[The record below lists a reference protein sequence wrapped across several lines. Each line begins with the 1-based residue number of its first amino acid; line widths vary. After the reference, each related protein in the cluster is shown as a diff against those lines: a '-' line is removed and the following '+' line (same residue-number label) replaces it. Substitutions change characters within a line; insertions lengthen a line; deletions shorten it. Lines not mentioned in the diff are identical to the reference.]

1 MPSLTLYE
9 LNARIKKTVKSGF
22 PEPIWITAEIA
33 EMQMNRSGHCYLQLA
48 DKREGSDEVLATA
61 RATIWAFTFRTLRP
75 YFETTTGRAFA
86 KGIKVLLSVEV
97 VFHELYG
104 FSLNVKDID
113 PTYTI
118 GDLER
123 RKQEILK
130 RLEQEGVI
138 DMNRRLEF
146 PLLPKNIAVISSP
159 TAAGWGDFRNH
170 LQSNAAG
177 FHFHVKLFPAIMQGE
192 KTAESVIA
200 ALERIY
206 AYSDLFDVVV
216 LIRGGGSQIDLGSFD
231 NYELA
236 FNLAQFPLPVI
247 SGIGHERDETIADRV
262 AYLRVKTPTA
272 AATFLIECFQRQ
284 EAALHAFQEEF
295 VAGVQ
300 EMLHDQAIRQMRA
313 ITDFKRLVSVC
324 LTRQDHALQL
334 ASEHVKHASSAYVKN
349 RMEIFFRLKV
359 RIESRILLEAERQ
372 YNHLDS
378 VCRLMGQGCR
388 KWFADN
394 KQKLE
399 VAATAAKYVD
409 PRNVLERG
417 YTITRFQGK
426 AVKKGM
432 LLFPGDRLETEWAE
446 GKIESIVVNG
456 STNQNG

>member
-1 MPSLTLYE
+1 MFMSSLTLYE

-206 AYSDLFDVVV
+206 ACGDLFDVVV

-247 SGIGHERDETIADRV
+247 SGIGHETDFTIADFV
-262 AYLRVKTPTA
+262 SDLRAPTPTGSSA
-272 AATFLIECFQRQ
+272 CTSRMARAT
-284 EAALHAFQEEF
+284 
-295 VAGVQ
+295 
-300 EMLHDQAIRQMRA
+300 
-313 ITDFKRLVSVC
+313 S
-324 LTRQDHALQL
+324 
-334 ASEHVKHASSAYVKN
+334 ASEKFASGLPPLACHQS
-349 RMEIFFRLKV
+349 
-359 RIESRILLEAERQ
+359 
-372 YNHLDS
+372 
-378 VCRLMGQGCR
+378 
-388 KWFADN
+388 DN
-394 KQKLE
+394 TSWG
-399 VAATAAKYVD
+399 VA
-409 PRNVLERG
+409 RR
-417 YTITRFQGK
+417 
-426 AVKKGM
+426 
-432 LLFPGDRLETEWAE
+432 
-446 GKIESIVVNG
+446 
-456 STNQNG
+456 

>member
-146 PLLPKNIAVISSP
+146 PL
-159 TAAGWGDFRNH
+159 
-170 LQSNAAG
+170 
-177 FHFHVKLFPAIMQGE
+177 PA
-192 KTAESVIA
+192 KS
-200 ALERIY
+200 L
-206 AYSDLFDVVV
+206 
-216 LIRGGGSQIDLGSFD
+216 
-231 NYELA
+231 
-236 FNLAQFPLPVI
+236 
-247 SGIGHERDETIADRV
+247 
-262 AYLRVKTPTA
+262 
-272 AATFLIECFQRQ
+272 
-284 EAALHAFQEEF
+284 
-295 VAGVQ
+295 
-300 EMLHDQAIRQMRA
+300 
-313 ITDFKRLVSVC
+313 
-324 LTRQDHALQL
+324 
-334 ASEHVKHASSAYVKN
+334 
-349 RMEIFFRLKV
+349 
-359 RIESRILLEAERQ
+359 
-372 YNHLDS
+372 
-378 VCRLMGQGCR
+378 
-388 KWFADN
+388 
-394 KQKLE
+394 
-399 VAATAAKYVD
+399 
-409 PRNVLERG
+409 
-417 YTITRFQGK
+417 
-426 AVKKGM
+426 
-432 LLFPGDRLETEWAE
+432 
-446 GKIESIVVNG
+446 
-456 STNQNG
+456 